1 MTDSWRVLDHQAFVV
16 IGVSGMTAGSCRLKE
31 IGCYRGRRHYS
42 SLPVRGQN
50 TKNNART
57 RKGKKVH
64 CLLRILVYK
73 SRCGVLMRNHRF
85 SDVTALFALQK
96 MAIAGKK

>member
-1 MTDSWRVLDHQAFVV
+1 MCADETHEIRTDDQVVAMTLACNRMNPAREGRAVV
-16 IGVSGMTAGSCRLKE
+16 CLHDLIWVCRLKE

-57 RKGKKVH
+57 RKGKKVCPERVGRLSLTDIH
-64 CLLRILVYK
+64 V
-73 SRCGVLMRNHRF
+73 
-85 SDVTALFALQK
+85 
-96 MAIAGKK
+96 